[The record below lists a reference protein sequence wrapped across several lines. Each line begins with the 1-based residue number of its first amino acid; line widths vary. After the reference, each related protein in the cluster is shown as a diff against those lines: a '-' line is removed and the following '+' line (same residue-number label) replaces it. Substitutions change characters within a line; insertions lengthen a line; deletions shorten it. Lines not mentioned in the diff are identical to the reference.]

1 MANSILNNS
10 NLETLIKNLKIDDE
24 QQKKLLDAL
33 PQMDG
38 EERIELLNT
47 LKDVYLLNEEEG
59 KAIKKLKDNWE

>member
-47 LKDVYLLNEEEG
+47 LKDVY
-59 KAIKKLKDNWE
+59 I